1 MGETTNARGVKLKK
15 TGEMMI
21 VDAELTLAELDATHT
36 MRAFLLAVGHNEPE

>member
-21 VDAELTLAELDATHT
+21 IDAELTLAELDAHDASIPAS
-36 MRAFLLAVGHNEPE
+36 RGP